1 MRAYLAAVCVSS
13 AAAVAFDW
21 YVSAAQDASGGDSAA
36 AQRLVP
42 RAHLAL
48 VVVSISAL
56 LGTFPTLDGSRP
68 APLSRASSLD
78 GGRGRAQGISFAS
91 SLLHAPIDGT
101 HAGEA
106 GEAPDAPA
114 AAADQHESRAEA
126 SEPPAGASSSEE
138 PAGGGEALHMP
149 PVHPLPPPKIGVRM
163 STSTYGHGSGATAAP
178 TAVLYAA
185 CAVALACAP
194 PAMLCAGLG
203 GRSAGTGRALVALLL
218 ASLAHT
224 AHVATAGAPPSAPGA
239 PPPWQR
245 AMHLLLATGAASLVV
260 GEFALASHALSGA
273 QPQRVQTSS
282 LVWMTP
288 WLGAALPV
296 PMAVC
301 LHAARGA
308 AQVAAALLSMPAHL
322 PAVLL
327 RAAASC
333 VALPWA
339 WAVLGTPGD
348 AHNSVLAAWGGDL
361 KHSFPLLRK
370 ASHSV
375 AAAAYA
381 VRASLLGAVDASMT
395 PRGLLDA
402 QATAAFACH
411 VCVFTAAGSFL
422 TAPRPR
428 GGVGGVTLAVLES
441 LCAAVLAAGMAEL
454 HRRSGRADTSIF
466 HRRASLDIGPDK
478 PRASTIH
485 VRVRSMDAESAAAAL
500 AASAAAHEEQP
511 DTGATD
517 EELAEEEFARAEA
530 LLASQAERLLAFL
543 KSRLAS
549 AHGEAA
555 ILRCGADTCA
565 ALFPGA
571 CALALGCFA
580 EGTGT
585 QAVAML
591 EVASRTLDGERALR
605 CALPINVG
613 APTITSDMHT
623 DGSPAA
629 SAPGTGGHVANN
641 TSVAR
646 VCGPT
651 DGERPL
657 FLDSAAFDH
666 QLAECDDWMLALEG
680 GVESCRAV
688 TAPLQAGAVVVGFLT
703 LHFDN
708 CISTAEESP
717 FDLHRR
723 PEMFASVLR
732 SVSDLIAGAIF
743 VRRAFA
749 IAPDQDA
756 PDAATNAND
765 LLLAAAEREDYD
777 QLMVPAHRPVSP
789 SWRQRSMSPLDRQ
802 SSFGESHPV
811 PLSAW
816 AGASEGSGSAFRP
829 DDDGSPGEQAQAH
842 ESNAYVVGG
851 EEEVTPRDAI
861 LLTSQP
867 SDADSA
873 AAAAVSPSSAD
884 PTDESGPAHATPV
897 TLGRNDSRRMRAV
910 NSEARMSQ
918 VSGRGSIYAG
928 SAFLAAE
935 RDGDDVPSEADDADL
950 TVLDSTACEDAA
962 LLQDWELDPWGL
974 EQEAIPRLLVAML
987 HGCGLL
993 RRFRIRPV
1001 CAQAFVRELA
1011 AHMPPNPFHNLR
1023 HVFAVTATAYR
1034 FVMHSSTCRSALE
1047 DIDVLALLLSAMCH
1061 DLEHPGTTNAF
1072 QVNTC
1077 SDLALRYN
1085 DISVL
1090 ENHHAATAFSLM
1102 TKTQL
1107 LQNLSA
1113 SDVRAVRK
1121 RMVSAILATDMGKHK
1136 ELLSTV
1142 GDRIA
1147 AAQCLASEEAAASSG
1162 GTVSGVPTYG
1172 RSTPST
1178 SYQLSQGDSQHTT
1191 PRPTMLGTTPPSAA
1205 ARLTDTPFDAEDSGG
1220 PIATLPPQHPID
1232 RAQSLPRPPM
1242 LERRNSVT
1250 PLERRSSMNPLER
1263 RGSHVAS
1270 MMAGDR
1276 FSVSQ
1281 YSGTLSGGNTGRM
1294 HSMTGAHVAGQDR
1307 RGSGDGAPLPAHP
1320 ATPVLPVERRG
1331 SLERLRST
1339 VGISEGSSSP
1349 PSPRP
1354 RATSPVAHSS
1364 FSSHPPPLA
1373 SAPSGTRHSLTR
1385 DNTVLNAAPRV
1396 SSTSGA
1402 RTSGSGPRR
1411 SSRSSITAAIAE
1423 LGLALGNPH
1432 EGQQQGMLLSMAT
1445 ARASTESARG
1455 ATAAAVAEYSAFL
1468 VAHVFTDSAED
1479 RQLLVSFLLHCSD
1492 LCTPLLP
1499 PHVSQRVCDDL
1510 ATEFLAQAERERQAN
1525 LPVTVMLAADALAKA
1540 KMETGFIDYV
1550 VRPLYV
1556 SLATILPDLGHCLT
1570 LIDKNRQH
1578 WDQVIK
1584 HSSPAAQRVSAAAA

>member
-13 AAAVAFDW
+13 TAAVAFDW
-21 YVSAAQDASGGDSAA
+21 YDAPAALPQGLDAA
-36 AQRLVP
+36 ATQRLAP

-48 VVVSISAL
+48 LVVCISAL
-56 LGTFPTLDGSRP
+56 LGTFPTLDGGRL
-68 APLSRASSLD
+68 ATVSRANSLD
-78 GGRGRAQGISFAS
+78 SGRGTPPPGRRAHRISFAAEG
-91 SLLHAPIDGT
+91 LVHVPTDG
-101 HAGEA
+101 EQA
-106 GEAPDAPA
+106 GEAPAAPA
-114 AAADQHESRAEA
+114 APEGRPETA
-126 SEPPAGASSSEE
+126 EPPAGASSSEE
-138 PAGGGEALHMP
+138 TPAGGEALHVP
-149 PVHPLPPPKIGVRM
+149 PAHPLPPPKVGVRM
-163 STSTYGHGSGATAAP
+163 STTTYNHPSGAAPAA
-178 TAVLYAA
+178 VVYAA

-203 GRSAGTGRALVALLL
+203 GGSAATGRAMVTLLL
-218 ASLAHT
+218 TSLAHT
-224 AHVATAGAPPSAPGA
+224 AHVATSGTVPPAPGA
-239 PPPWQR
+239 PPLWQR
-245 AMHLLLATGAASLVV
+245 AMHLLLATGALSLVA
-260 GEFALASHALSGA
+260 GEFALATHALAGG
-273 QPQRVQTSS
+273 QPQRAQTAS

-301 LHAARGA
+301 LHVARGV
-308 AQVAAALLSMPAHL
+308 AQVAATLLAAPAHL

-333 VALPWA
+333 IALPWV

-348 AHNSVLAAWGGDL
+348 AHNTVLASWGGDL
-361 KHSFPLLRK
+361 KHSVPMLRK

-381 VRASLLGAVDASMT
+381 VRASLLGNVDATVT

-402 QATAAFACH
+402 QATVAFSAH
-411 VCVFTAAGSFL
+411 VCVFAAAGSLL
-422 TAPRPR
+422 TSQRPR
-428 GGVGGVTLAVLES
+428 GGVGGVTVAVLES

-454 HRRSGRADTSIF
+454 HRRSGRTDTSVH

-485 VRVRSMDAESAAAAL
+485 VRVRSMDAETA
-500 AASAAAHEEQP
+500 AASAAAAAAQDEHGRQP
-511 DTGATD
+511 DTAD
-517 EELAEEEFARAEA
+517 EVEDGEEEFARAEA

-613 APTITSDMHT
+613 APTITGDMHT
-623 DGSPAA
+623 DGSPA
-629 SAPGTGGHVANN
+629 TGHVPNN

-651 DGERPL
+651 DVERPL
-657 FLDSAAFDH
+657 FLDSAAYDN

-680 GVESCRAV
+680 GLESCRAV

-703 LHFDN
+703 LHFDD

-723 PEMFASVLR
+723 PDMFASVLR

-756 PDAATNAND
+756 PDAAANANE
-765 LLLAAAEREDYD
+765 LLLAAADREDYD
-777 QLMVPAHRPVSP
+777 HLMVPAHRPVSP
-789 SWRQRSMSPLDRQ
+789 SWRQRSMSPLERQ
-802 SSFGESHPV
+802 SSFGEREHV
-811 PLSAW
+811 PLAAW
-816 AGASEGSGSAFRP
+816 EGNAFKA
-829 DDDGSPGEQAQAH
+829 DDDGATPGEHVSAA
-842 ESNAYVVGG
+842 NAYVVVAGD
-851 EEEVTPRDAI
+851 EEVTPRDAV
-861 LLTSQP
+861 LLAPPQQP
-867 SDADSA
+867 SDADA
-873 AAAAVSPSSAD
+873 AHVSPTGAD
-884 PTDESGPAHATPV
+884 STDESPLPPAQP
-897 TLGRNDSRRMRAV
+897 LNLSRIDSRRMRGST
-910 NSEARMSQ
+910 SESRMSQ
-918 VSGRGSIYAG
+918 VSARGSIYAG
-928 SAFLAAE
+928 SAFLATE

-950 TVLDSTACEDAA
+950 TVLDSTASEDAA

-974 EQEAIPRLLVAML
+974 EQEAIPRLLVAIL

-1001 CAQAFVRELA
+1001 CAHAFVRELA

-1034 FVMHSSTCRSALE
+1034 FIMHSSTCRSALE
-1047 DIDVLALLLSAMCH
+1047 DIDVLSLLLGAMCH

-1147 AAQCLASEEAAASSG
+1147 AAQRLASEEAAASSG
-1162 GTVSGVPTYG
+1162 SYSTSAVPTYG
-1172 RSTPST
+1172 RSTPNT
-1178 SYQLSQGDSQHTT
+1178 SYQVSLAGSQHTT
-1191 PRPTMLGTTPPSAA
+1191 PRPTSHGATPPSAP
-1205 ARLTDTPFDAEDSGG
+1205 ARETETTFDAEDSGG
-1220 PIATLPPQHPID
+1220 PIAPLPPHHSID

-1242 LERRNSVT
+1242 LERRNSII

-1281 YSGTLSGGNTGRM
+1281 YSGTLGSGNTQRLHGT
-1294 HSMTGAHVAGQDR
+1294 MTGAHVAGQDR
-1307 RGSGDGAPLPAHP
+1307 RGSGDGLPTHP

-1339 VGISEGSSSP
+1339 VGISEGSPSP

-1354 RATSPVAHSS
+1354 RATSPVAHNS
-1364 FSSHPPPLA
+1364 FSHNPPPLA
-1373 SAPSGTRHSLTR
+1373 SASGGASTGLSRESSGPQ
-1385 DNTVLNAAPRV
+1385 NAGPRI

-1423 LGLALGNPH
+1423 LGLALGNPQ
-1432 EGQQQGMLLSMAT
+1432 EGQQGMLLSTAT

-1468 VAHVFTDSAED
+1468 VAHVFTDSSED

-1499 PHVSQRVCDDL
+1499 PLVSAKVCDDL
-1510 ATEFLAQAERERQAN
+1510 AIEFHNQAERERQAN
-1525 LPVTVMLAADALAKA
+1525 LPVTVMLAADVLAKA

-1584 HSSPAAQRVSAAAA
+1584 NSAGSPASQRVSGAA